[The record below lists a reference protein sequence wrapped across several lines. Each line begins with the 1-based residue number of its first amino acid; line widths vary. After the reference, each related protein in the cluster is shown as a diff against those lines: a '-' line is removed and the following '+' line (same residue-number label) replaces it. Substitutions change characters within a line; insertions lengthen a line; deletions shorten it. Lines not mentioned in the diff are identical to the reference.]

1 MLEFISVVLYIIRMI
16 SYAQRFMLLAA
27 VWLPAAGGL
36 FARAQSER
44 TADLVVNDPE
54 VRYGV
59 LPNGL
64 TYYVRANSVPEGMA
78 DLRLAVRA
86 GAVLEDEDQRGLAHF
101 LEHMLFNGTEK
112 YPANEIVEVL
122 ESFGMAFGPEINA
135 YTSFD
140 ETVYQ
145 LSVSTKEK
153 EQLLVGLDV
162 LEEWA
167 FHAALDEE
175 EFEKERGVI
184 HEEWRMGRGVNARMR
199 DEILPLLWGGRYAER
214 LPIGDMDVVLNAP
227 VEALRR
233 FYEDWYRP
241 DLMAVIAVGDF
252 DPDEVRELITDR
264 FGTYP
269 GPENPRPRPEYSV
282 PRHEE
287 TRVKVIHDPEAV
299 HTTAYVYR
307 KYDIPRWNRRS
318 EQRHYLAQALFLT
331 MFNDRLGEISR
342 NEDAPFLSG
351 SAQFTWDF
359 SHDTSLVSLKAGVE
373 EEGALDGLA
382 AIIAEMER
390 VQRFGFLPSE
400 LDRAKSN
407 VMGSFRNYWKQR
419 NDMDSSHFVQYYLSA
434 FLNDDTF
441 PSIEWQWE
449 LVQEILPGITL
460 EEISEIAENFLAD
473 SDRVAVVQG
482 PSVPAVTDIGEDDI
496 FEILRD
502 AQGVALTPWEDNT
515 VTGSLVENPPTPGR
529 IITRSTIPGT
539 DIERWVLSNGA
550 VLIFKDT
557 DFKAEEILFEAVSP
571 GGASRVED
579 SQYVSSKLASD
590 TVSQG
595 GLGQF
600 SVDDLNKIFT
610 GVTADVSPFIH
621 EYYEGLSGMA
631 VTEDLEAL
639 FQLIYLHHTAPRRDQ
654 VSWEAMMNRT
664 AESLRNRESSPMI
677 VYEDLLWQTIC
688 DNHFRCRPVTADRLG
703 EANLDDALDIYL
715 ERFRDAGD
723 FTYVFVGDLDAE
735 TLESLAVRWLAG
747 LPEAEEN
754 GGWID
759 REIRNVSGNKEI
771 SVEAGSEPLSVITQ
785 VWTGD
790 WNGSYVES
798 YKLQSLAAAMEMQL
812 TKTIRE
818 DFGGTYSVGV
828 FSNLNLNPV
837 ADYRF
842 FIQYSAD
849 PERVDELISRVRDI
863 VDDWRSSPP
872 NEKFAAD
879 VAANQRRR
887 LSENINS
894 NQWWKKQIVFAVTT
908 GTSPEALLNRNE
920 LYDSLNPEVLMET
933 ARRYLNDDNYI
944 EAVLYP
950 DPKAELQE

>member
-1 MLEFISVVLYIIRMI
+1 
-16 SYAQRFMLLAA
+16 MLLAA
-27 VWLPAAGGL
+27 VWLLAAGAL

-44 TADLVVNDPE
+44 TADPIVNDPE

-64 TYYVRANSVPEGMA
+64 TYYVRANSTPEGMA
-78 DLRLAVRA
+78 ELRLAVRA
-86 GAVLEDEDQRGLAHF
+86 GSVLEDEDQRGLAHF

-112 YPANEIVEVL
+112 YPASRIVEML
-122 ESFGMAFGPEINA
+122 ESFGMSFGPEVNA
-135 YTSFD
+135 YTSFE
-140 ETVYQ
+140 ETVYR
-145 LSVSTKEK
+145 LSVSTREK
-153 EQLLVGLDV
+153 EQLLTGLEV

-167 FHAALDEE
+167 FNALLDEE
-175 EFEKERGVI
+175 EFEKERGVV
-184 HEEWRMGRGVNARMR
+184 HEEWRMGRGADARMR
-199 DEILPLLWGGRYAER
+199 DEFLPLLFRGSRYSDR
-214 LPIGDMDVVLNAP
+214 LPIGDMDVILGAP
-227 VEALRR
+227 VEDLRR

-252 DPDEVRELITDR
+252 DPDEVTGIITEK
-264 FGTYP
+264 FGTYA

-282 PRHEE
+282 PRHRE
-287 TRVKVIHDPEAV
+287 TLVKVIHDPEALETSV
-299 HTTAYVYR
+299 GVYR
-307 KYDIPRWNRRS
+307 KYDTPKWTRRS
-318 EQRHYLAQALFLT
+318 ELRHDLAETLLFT
-331 MFNDRLGEISR
+331 MFNERLGEISR
-342 NEDAPFLSG
+342 DEDAPFLYG
-351 SAQFTWDF
+351 YGF
-359 SHDTSLVSLKAGVE
+359 STPARPGTSLTGLFAGVE
-373 EEGALDGLA
+373 EDEALNGLSA
-382 AIIAEMER
+382 VLTEARR

-400 LDRAKSN
+400 LKRAKSN
-407 VMGSFRNYWKQR
+407 VMSGFENYWKQR
-419 NDMDSSHFVQYYLSA
+419 NDTESSHFVRAYLDA
-434 FLNDDTF
+434 FLNDDFF
-441 PSIEWQWE
+441 PSIDWQWE
-449 LVQEILPGITL
+449 LVQEVLPSITL
-460 EEISEIAENFLAD
+460 EEIDEIANKFMGD

-496 FEILRD
+496 LDVLRD
-502 AQGVALTPWEDNT
+502 VQDVALRPWEEGA
-515 VTGSLVENPPTPGR
+515 VTGPLVQNPPPPGR
-529 IITRSTIPGT
+529 IITRSAIPGT

-557 DFKAEEILFEAVSP
+557 DFKAEEIVFQAVSP

-579 SQYVSSKLASD
+579 SRYVSSQFASD
-590 TVSQG
+590 AVSQG

-600 SVDDLNKIFT
+600 SIDDLRRILT
-610 GVTADVSPFIH
+610 GITADVSPFIQ
-621 EYYEGLSGMA
+621 ENYEGLSGTA
-631 VTEDLEAL
+631 VPDDLETL

-654 VSWEAMMNRT
+654 VSWEALMNRT
-664 AESLRNRESSPMI
+664 AESLRNRESSPMT
-677 VYEDLLWQTIC
+677 VYGDLLWQTIYN
-688 DNHFRCRPVTADRLG
+688 NHFRSRPVTADRLG
-703 EANLDDALDIYL
+703 EANLDDALGIYS

-759 REIRNVSGNKEI
+759 RGMRNVLENKEI

-790 WNGSYVES
+790 WNGSYGER

-828 FSNLNLNPV
+828 FSNLTLTPV
-837 ADYRF
+837 PDYRF

-849 PERVDELISRVRDI
+849 PERVDELTSRVREI

-872 NEKFAAD
+872 AEKFAAD

-887 LSENINS
+887 LSENINR
-894 NQWWKKQIVFAVTT
+894 NEWWKQQIVFAVTS
-908 GTSPEALLNRNE
+908 GTSPEDLLNRTE

-933 ARRYLNDDNYI
+933 ARRYLSDDNYI

-950 DPKAELQE
+950 DPQAEPQE